1 MFHFKI
7 LIFIY
12 LIFFS
17 FNLTATPKT
26 EKATFAGGCFWCM
39 EGPFESLPGVISV
52 VAGYSGGKEF
62 YPTYQEVSRGKTG
75 HRESVQ
81 IEFDSSKIRYEELL
95 TVFWNQIDPTD
106 NGGQFADRG
115 NQYRTGI
122 FYHNQTQKKAAEKSK
137 REISESKKFPGSIV
151 VEIIPFTSFYPAE
164 DYHQNYYKTNSE
176 QYKKYKKYSGREDYL
191 EKMCR
196 QR

>member
-1 MFHFKI
+1 MFHFKV
-7 LIFIY
+7 LISICS
-12 LIFFS
+12 IFAFS
-17 FNLTATPKT
+17 NLSAVPKM

-62 YPTYQEVSRGKTG
+62 YPTYEEVSRGKTG

-81 IEFDSSKIRYEELL
+81 IEFDPSKIRYEELL

-115 NQYRTGI
+115 SQYRTGI

-137 REISESKKFPGSIV
+137 LEISKSGKFSGSIM

-164 DYHQNYYKTNSE
+164 NYHQNYYKTNSE

-191 EKMCR
+191 ERICR

>member
-1 MFHFKI
+1 MFHFKV
-7 LIFIY
+7 LISICS
-12 LIFFS
+12 IFAFS
-17 FNLTATPKT
+17 NLSAVPKM

-62 YPTYQEVSRGKTG
+62 YPTYEEVSRGKTG

-81 IEFDSSKIRYEELL
+81 IEFDPSKIRYEELL

-106 NGGQFADRG
+106 NDGQFADRG
-115 NQYRTGI
+115 SQYRTGI

-137 REISESKKFPGSIV
+137 LEISKSGKFSGSIV

-164 DYHQNYYKTNSE
+164 NYHQNYYKTNSE

-191 EKMCR
+191 ERICR

>member
-1 MFHFKI
+1 MVYFRI
-7 LIFIY
+7 LIFIC
-12 LIFFS
+12 LIFF
-17 FNLTATPKT
+17 FPNLTAAPKM

-62 YPTYQEVSRGKTG
+62 YPTYEEVSRGKTG

-81 IEFDSSKIRYEELL
+81 IEFDSSKIHYEELL

-122 FYHNQTQKKAAEKSK
+122 FYHNQIQKKTAEKSK
-137 REISESKKFPGSIV
+137 QKISKSGKFSGSIV
-151 VEIIPFTSFYPAE
+151 VEIIPVTSFYPAE
-164 DYHQNYYKTNSE
+164 EYHQNYYKTNSE
-176 QYKKYKKYSGREDYL
+176 QYKKYRKYSGREDYL
-191 EKMCR
+191 ERMCR

>member
-1 MFHFKI
+1 MFHFKV
-7 LIFIY
+7 LISICS
-12 LIFFS
+12 IFTFS
-17 FNLTATPKT
+17 NLSAVPKM

-62 YPTYQEVSRGKTG
+62 YPTYEEVSRGKTS

-81 IEFDSSKIRYEELL
+81 IEFDPSKIRYEELL

-115 NQYRTGI
+115 SQYKTGI

-137 REISESKKFPGSIV
+137 LEISKSGKFSGSIV

-164 DYHQNYYKTNSE
+164 NYHQNYYKTNSE

-191 EKMCR
+191 ERICR

>member
-1 MFHFKI
+1 MYGRTI
-7 LIFIY
+7 RISSWSY
-12 LIFFS
+12 LGRSRLFR
-17 FNLTATPKT
+17 
-26 EKATFAGGCFWCM
+26 
-39 EGPFESLPGVISV
+39 
-52 VAGYSGGKEF
+52 GKEF

-122 FYHNQTQKKAAEKSK
+122 FYHNQTQKKLPKNPNVKFQNPKS
-137 REISESKKFPGSIV
+137 FPVRS
-151 VEIIPFTSFYPAE
+151 
-164 DYHQNYYKTNSE
+164 
-176 QYKKYKKYSGREDYL
+176 
-191 EKMCR
+191 
-196 QR
+196 

>member
-1 MFHFKI
+1 MVYFRI
-7 LIFIY
+7 LIFIC
-12 LIFFS
+12 LIFF
-17 FNLTATPKT
+17 FPNLTAAPKM

-62 YPTYQEVSRGKTG
+62 YPTYEEVSRGKTG

-81 IEFDSSKIRYEELL
+81 IEFDSSKIHYEELL

-122 FYHNQTQKKAAEKSK
+122 FYHNQIQKKK
-137 REISESKKFPGSIV
+137 RRKIQTKNFKIRKVFRFDRSRNH
-151 VEIIPFTSFYPAE
+151 SFYFFLSCGRIPPKLL
-164 DYHQNYYKTNSE
+164 QNQFRTI
-176 QYKKYKKYSGREDYL
+176 
-191 EKMCR
+191 
-196 QR
+196 

>member
-1 MFHFKI
+1 MFHFKV
-7 LIFIY
+7 LISICS
-12 LIFFS
+12 IFAFS
-17 FNLTATPKT
+17 NLSAVPKM

-62 YPTYQEVSRGKTG
+62 YPTYEEVSRGKTG

-81 IEFDSSKIRYEELL
+81 IEFDPSKIRYEELL

-115 NQYRTGI
+115 SQYRTGI

-137 REISESKKFPGSIV
+137 LEISKSGNFSGSIV

-164 DYHQNYYKTNSE
+164 NYHQNYYKTNSE

-191 EKMCR
+191 ERICR